1 MQSTATKVSKDSIKT
16 SDSID
21 TNTQMN
27 LRPKRVLLAED
38 DEVSQQQLPIIL
50 SRHDVDIQTVTDG
63 NAVLSQLKAMEFDL
77 IILDL
82 HLPPFNVLELSKMIR
97 EELNLNIP
105 IIGLSSANMNG
116 RAIEAGVNM
125 VFRKPLDNTH
135 IQEAIRTSLFQN

>member
-1 MQSTATKVSKDSIKT
+1 
-16 SDSID
+16 
-21 TNTQMN
+21 
-27 LRPKRVLLAED
+27 
-38 DEVSQQQLPIIL
+38 
-50 SRHDVDIQTVTDG
+50 
-63 NAVLSQLKAMEFDL
+63 MEFDL

-135 IQEAIRTSLFQN
+135 IQEAICTSLFQN